1 MTAMTHGALRTWR
14 GAIGLTA
21 LAGGAAVIVG
31 CLLPWAEIF
40 AGLVGVA
47 GTRGLNGRLLAG
59 AGVLIAGAAAWQ
71 LIRGGTVSRWVAGVA
86 GAGVLGYAAWLLM
99 RLSATLRS
107 LGGDSMMAVRGGPG
121 LWLVAAGGLA
131 AFATLFLPA
140 SAQSQLVARRPGAG
154 LAAWAADRDAAGP
167 RRWLQAGLGA
177 IWLLDAALQFQPF
190 MFGRGF
196 VTSVLMP
203 AGMGSPAIVSGAVT
217 GAGQLI
223 EPHAALANAVFATVQ
238 LLLGLGLLWRRT
250 ARAALAGT
258 IAWALA
264 VWFLGE
270 GLGGLLSGSASPV
283 TGAPGAALL
292 YALVAV
298 LAWPPRPGAP
308 DPGPGTS
315 HSGTPHSGTSHSG
328 TPDRRSPGR
337 RSPGRRA
344 RLAWA
349 VLWASFALLMLQPQ
363 VRAPG
368 ALRAA
373 ISGQAA
379 GEPRWIAA
387 IDHWAASAAGGSG
400 LGVSVVLA
408 AVFAVIAAGVLIPAA
423 ARPAL
428 IAGGLAALAMLVIG
442 QDLGGIATGQ
452 GTDPGTGPLLILLAA
467 ACWPYRGTASAPA
480 PAAARQ
486 ERAQPEGAW
495 PEGAQPEGAG
505 PTEAGP
511 AQTRP
516 PAAPEHAVRPAAR

>member
-14 GAIGLTA
+14 GAVGLTA
-21 LAGGAAVIVG
+21 LAGGAAVVAG

-47 GTRGLNGRLLAG
+47 GVRGLNGRLLAG
-59 AGVLIAGAAAWQ
+59 AGVLIAGAAGWQ

-154 LAAWAADRDAAGP
+154 LAAWAADRAAAGP
-167 RRWLQAGLGA
+167 RRWLQAGLGL
-177 IWLLDAALQFQPF
+177 IWLLDAGLQFQPF

-270 GLGGLLSGSASPV
+270 GLGGLLAGSASPV

-292 YALVAV
+292 YAVVAV
-298 LAWPPRPGAP
+298 LAWPPRPGASEP
-308 DPGPGTS
+308 DPGTS
-315 HSGTPHSGTSHSG
+315 HPGTPHRGAL
-328 TPDRRSPGR
+328 
-337 RSPGRRA
+337 GRRA

-349 VLWASFALLMLQPQ
+349 VLWGSFALLMFQPQ
-363 VRAPG
+363 VAAHG

-373 ISGQAA
+373 IGGQAA
-379 GEPRWIAA
+379 GEPGWIAA
-387 IDHWAASAAGGSG
+387 LDHWAASAAGRGG
-400 LGVSVVLA
+400 LGVPVALAVLFA
-408 AVFAVIAAGVLIPAA
+408 AVAAGALIPAA
-423 ARPAL
+423 VRPAL
-428 IAGGLAALAMLVIG
+428 IAGGLAALAMFAIG
-442 QDLGGIATGQ
+442 QDFGGIATGQ
-452 GTDPGTGPLLILLAA
+452 GTDPGTGPLLILLAV
-467 ACWPYRGTASAPA
+467 ACWPAAAPA
-480 PAAARQ
+480 RPM
-486 ERAQPEGAW
+486 PEVAV
-495 PEGAQPEGAG
+495 
-505 PTEAGP
+505 
-511 AQTRP
+511 

>member
-1 MTAMTHGALRTWR
+1 MAAMTHGALRTWR

-21 LAGGAAVIVG
+21 LAGGVAVVTG

-59 AGVLIAGAAAWQ
+59 AGLLIAGAAAWQ

-140 SAQSQLVARRPGAG
+140 SAQSELVARRPGAG

-177 IWLLDAALQFQPF
+177 IWLLDAALQYQPF

-203 AGMGSPAIVSGAVT
+203 AGMGSPAVVSGAIT
-217 GAGQLI
+217 GTSQLI
-223 EPHAALANAVFATVQ
+223 EPHVAVANAVFATVQ
-238 LLLGLGLLWRRT
+238 LMLGLGLLWRRT

-292 YALVAV
+292 YAVVAV

-308 DPGPGTS
+308 EPDPGTLS
-315 HSGTPHSGTSHSG
+315 
-328 TPDRRSPGR
+328 R

-373 ISGQAA
+373 IGGQAA

-387 IDHWAASAAGGSG
+387 LDHWAASAAGGSG
-400 LGVSVVLA
+400 PGLSIALA
-408 AVFAVIAAGVLIPAA
+408 ALFAAVAAGALIPAA
-423 ARPAL
+423 VRPAL

-467 ACWPYRGTASAPA
+467 ACWPYRAAAPA
-480 PAAARQ
+480 PA
-486 ERAQPEGAW
+486 E
-495 PEGAQPEGAG
+495 
-505 PTEAGP
+505 
-511 AQTRP
+511 TRP
-516 PAAPEHAVRPAAR
+516 AETRPAETRPAETRPSAVRPAGR